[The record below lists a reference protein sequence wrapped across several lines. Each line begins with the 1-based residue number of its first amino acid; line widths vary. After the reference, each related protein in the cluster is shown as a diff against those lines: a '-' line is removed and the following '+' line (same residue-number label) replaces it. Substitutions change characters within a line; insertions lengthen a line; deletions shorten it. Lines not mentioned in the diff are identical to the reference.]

1 VSYVLIS
8 SYDDKEAINTPRIP
22 SELIERIVVGLNEVC
37 KRVGILVKETV
48 SRKIG
53 VTIGIDGYIGV
64 YWKVLISK
72 LEEFFRELQLDFE
85 LLDVTNFYKPL
96 DYIENII
103 KPFLTCDP
111 HFGRVF
117 EGEIEMFFRRKELR
131 KRIEHARRNSKV
143 LVCFGC
149 GVVNR
154 FTADLYDVVFYVDVT
169 KEVAGR
175 RVLNGLI
182 NNLGD
187 GGKSISR
194 EYSGKRLYYIDFP
207 VLDRHKR
214 RVLRRIDF
222 YLDGNNTENLI
233 MLPRDVYKK
242 LLLIL
247 SEHPLRLK
255 PIYLEGV
262 WGGQWLKEI
271 RKLPKSMKN
280 CAWSYEVMAPY
291 QSLFVKLRNIVLNLP
306 FLNLL
311 WEYPDRIMGKFEAYE
326 KVGGNF
332 PIRVNYDDSMGG
344 GDMAIQVHGD
354 LSYLKENFNEPIGQN
369 ESYYIVATGPGSKV
383 YLGLRDEADVEEFR
397 KAVIEAETKGIP
409 FDHNRYVNSIQSRE
423 GDLFLIPAGTVHA
436 SGYNQ
441 VVLEISDTTDLY
453 TFHFY
458 DYLRPDL
465 NGKLRPI
472 HSYHAFRVLDTTKR
486 ASWVSKHLKVT
497 PKPIRSGPTWAEY
510 FLGELGELRIVI
522 HRLEFLKN
530 ISDNTNGK
538 FHILTLVDG
547 ESVLISSKS
556 NPNRKLEIHFSETAL
571 VPACFGEYLL
581 INMGISPCK
590 VVKAFMR

>member
-1 VSYVLIS
+1 MIS
-8 SYDDKEAINTPRIP
+8 FYDDRGAVNAPKVP
-22 SELIERIVVGLNEVC
+22 SEIVERVVAGLGEVCERIRSLIEGAAAREA
-37 KRVGILVKETV
+37 
-48 SRKIG
+48 G
-53 VTIGIDGYIGV
+53 VAVGIDGYVGV
-64 YWKVLISK
+64 EWGPLISRLK
-72 LEEFFRELQLDFE
+72 DTLRDSRLDFE
-85 LLDVTNFYKPL
+85 VLDVADFYKPL
-96 DYIENII
+96 DYIEDMVR
-103 KPFLTCDP
+103 PSLTCDP

-117 EGEIEMFFRRKELR
+117 EGEIEAFLEGEALR
-131 KRIEHARRNSKV
+131 ERVERGRERSKA

-149 GVVNR
+149 GAVNR
-154 FTADLYDVVFYVDVT
+154 LTADLYDFVLYVDVT

-175 RVLNGLI
+175 RVLSGLAS
-182 NNLGD
+182 NLG
-187 GGKSISR
+187 GRARSR
-194 EYSGKRLYYIDFP
+194 EYAGKRLYYVDFP

-214 RVLRRIDF
+214 RVLRRMDF
-222 YLDGNNTENLI
+222 YIDGNDTENLI
-233 MLPRDVYKK
+233 MLPRDAYER

-262 WGGQWLKEI
+262 WGGQWLKEV
-271 RKLPKSMKN
+271 RRLPKSMRN

-291 QSLFVKLRNIVLNLP
+291 QSLFVKLGDVVLNLP

-311 WEYPDRIMGKFEAYE
+311 WEHPDRVMGRFEAYE
-326 KVGGNF
+326 RVGGNF

-397 KAVIEAETKGIP
+397 RAVIEAETKGVP
-409 FDHNRYVNSIQSRE
+409 FDHNRYVNSIRSRE

-436 SGYNQ
+436 SGRNQ

-453 TFHFY
+453 TFHLY

-472 HSYHAFRVLDTTKR
+472 HSHHAFRVLDAAKR
-486 ASWVSKHLKVT
+486 ASWVSKHLRAT

-522 HRLEFLKN
+522 HRLEFLRS
-530 ISDNTNGK
+530 ISDSTDGR
-538 FHILTLVDG
+538 FHILTLVGG
-547 ESVLISSKS
+547 ERILILSKS
-556 NPNRKLEIHFSETAL
+556 DPSRRLELRFSETAL

-581 INMGISPCK
+581 VNMGVSPCK
-590 VVKAFMR
+590 VVKAFAR

>member
-1 VSYVLIS
+1 MAYVLIS
-8 SYDDKEAINTPRIP
+8 FYDEKAINTPKVS
-22 SELIERIVVGLNEVC
+22 SEVVKHIVVGLNEVC
-37 KRVGILVKETV
+37 EYITTLVKDNI
-48 SRKIG
+48 SRKAG
-53 VTIGIDGYIGV
+53 ATIGIDGYIGV
-64 YWKVLISK
+64 VWKVLISK
-72 LEEFFRELQLDFE
+72 LKESFKELQLDFE
-85 LLDVTNFYKPL
+85 LLDVANFYKPS
-96 DYIENII
+96 DYIENIV

-111 HFGRVF
+111 HFGRIF
-117 EGEIEMFFRRKELR
+117 EGEIEMFLEGEELKE
-131 KRIEHARRNSKV
+131 RIARSKENSKV

-149 GVVNR
+149 GAVNKL
-154 FTADLYDVVFYVDVT
+154 TADLYDIIFYVDVT

-175 RVLNGLI
+175 RVLDGLI

-187 GGKSISR
+187 RGETRSK
-194 EYSGKRLYYIDFP
+194 EYAGKRLYYVDFP
-207 VLDRHKR
+207 VLDRHKKE
-214 RVLRRIDF
+214 VLKRIDF
-222 YLDGNNTENLI
+222 YLDGNDTENLI
-233 MLPRDVYKK
+233 MLPGDAYKK
-242 LLLIL
+242 LLQIL
-247 SEHPLRLK
+247 SEYPLRLK

-271 RKLPKSMKN
+271 RQLPKSMRN

-291 QSLFVKLRNIVLNLP
+291 QSLFVKLENIILNLP

-383 YLGLRDEADVEEFR
+383 YLGLRDEADVEAFR
-397 KAVIEAETKGIP
+397 KAVMEAETKGIP

-472 HSYHAFRVLDTTKR
+472 HSHHAFRVLDPTKR

-497 PKPIRSGPTWAEY
+497 PKPIRSGPTWVEY
-510 FLGELGELRIVI
+510 FLGELGELRIAI
-522 HRLEFLKN
+522 HRLEFLKS
-530 ISDNTNGK
+530 ISDSTNGK

-547 ESVLISSKS
+547 ERVLISSKS
-556 NPNRKLEIHFSETAL
+556 NPDRKLEIRFSETAL
-571 VPACFGEYLL
+571 IPACFGEYLL

>member
-1 VSYVLIS
+1 MSYVLIS
-8 SYDDKEAINTPRIP
+8 FYDDKKAINAPKVP
-22 SELIERIVVGLNEVC
+22 SEVVKHIVTGLNEVC
-37 KRVGILVKETV
+37 KRIGSLVKDAIL
-48 SRKIG
+48 KNKG
-53 VTIGIDGYIGV
+53 VIVGIDGYIGV
-64 YWKVLISK
+64 EWKALTSK
-72 LEEFFRELQLDFE
+72 LKESLEELQLNFE
-85 LLDVTNFYKPL
+85 LLDVTDFYKPS
-96 DYIENII
+96 DYIENMVR
-103 KPFLTCDP
+103 PFLTCDL
-111 HFGRVF
+111 HFGRIF
-117 EGEIEMFFRRKELR
+117 EGEIEMFLKGEKLKE
-131 KRIEHARRNSKV
+131 RIEHSKENSKV

-149 GVVNR
+149 GAVNKL
-154 FTADLYDVVFYVDVT
+154 TTDLYNIVFYVDVT

-175 RVLNGLI
+175 RVLGGLV

-187 GGKSISR
+187 RGEARSR
-194 EYSGKRLYYIDFP
+194 EYVGKRLYYVDFP
-207 VLDRHKR
+207 VLDRHKKE
-214 RVLRRIDF
+214 VLKRMDF
-222 YLDGNNTENLI
+222 YLDGNNTRNLI
-233 MLPRDVYKK
+233 MLPKDVYEK

-247 SEHPLRLK
+247 SEYPLRLK
-255 PIYLEGV
+255 PIYLKGV

-271 RKLPKSMKN
+271 RKLPKSMRN

-291 QSLFVKLRNIVLNLP
+291 QSLFVKIGDIILNMP

-311 WEYPDRIMGKFEAYE
+311 WEHPERIMGKFEAYE
-326 KVGGNF
+326 KVSGNF

-397 KAVIEAETKGIP
+397 KAVIEAETKGIS
-409 FDHNRYVNSIQSRE
+409 FDHNQFVNSIQSRE

-522 HRLEFLKN
+522 HRLEFLKS

-538 FHILTLVDG
+538 FHILTLVNG
-547 ESVLISSKS
+547 ERILILSKL
-556 NPNRKLEIHFSETAL
+556 NPDRKLEICFSETAL

-581 INMGISPCK
+581 MNMGISPCK